1 MVKLNRR
8 KRDDIGGAC
17 QRLGNLVLHLEQ
29 TVEQQR
35 VKGAALTVQNHLDRF
50 LVRDSVLV
58 HAHARQGIV
67 HVGHRNHLCGN
78 GNFVALK
85 AIGITLAV
93 PALVVPTRNLVR
105 IFHKRIAG
113 VMATQLTQH
122 VGADRGMRLHNLE
135 LLGRK
140 ASGLV
145 ENRIVNR
152 HLADIVQRRSQGD
165 RGAFLIVEG
174 DRAATLDQTAKQQLG
189 QLLDVRNVPAA
200 LAVAKLHDAGH
211 DIDEHATVLDALVV
225 LLGQQARQTA
235 LFGV

>member
-1 MVKLNRR
+1 
-8 KRDDIGGAC
+8 
-17 QRLGNLVLHLEQ
+17 
-29 TVEQQR
+29 
-35 VKGAALTVQNHLDRF
+35 
-50 LVRDSVLV
+50 
-58 HAHARQGIV
+58 
-67 HVGHRNHLCGN
+67 
-78 GNFVALK
+78 
-85 AIGITLAV
+85 
-93 PALVVPTRNLVR
+93 
-105 IFHKRIAG
+105 
-113 VMATQLTQH
+113 MATQLKQH

-200 LAVAKLHDAGH
+200 LAIAKLHDAGH
-211 DIDEHATVLDALVV
+211 DVDEHATVLDALVV
-225 LLGQQARQTA
+225 LLGQQARQAA

>member
-1 MVKLNRR
+1 M
-8 KRDDIGGAC
+8 
-17 QRLGNLVLHLEQ
+17 
-29 TVEQQR
+29 
-35 VKGAALTVQNHLDRF
+35 
-50 LVRDSVLV
+50 
-58 HAHARQGIV
+58 
-67 HVGHRNHLCGN
+67 
-78 GNFVALK
+78 
-85 AIGITLAV
+85 
-93 PALVVPTRNLVR
+93 VPTRNLVR

-211 DIDEHATVLDALVV
+211 DVDEHATVLDALVV
-225 LLGQQARQTA
+225 LLGQQVRQAA